1 MRNRDEAT
9 RQRRQC
15 ARGAIAVL
23 AVLIGLT
30 APVVYAAIPDAN
42 GVIHGC
48 YNANNGN
55 TRIIDTATSSCR
67 NPEVAVQWGQQ
78 GPSGP
83 AGQTGPQGAQGP
95 AGPQGP
101 AGTALAYAHVLADG
115 TLDPDQSSANITVK
129 RHYRVDENGNAVQPL
144 EIDAGLYCIGVTGG
158 TAGMVHVA
166 VVSLDS
172 HPNVGGTVQAS
183 VFLASGCDAT
193 NPTGAT
199 GALDGNDIYVVT
211 RPQLQDGGQ
220 NGIDRAFYLI
230 VN

>member
-9 RQRRQC
+9 RQRRHC
-15 ARGAIAVL
+15 FCGAIAVL

-30 APVVYAAIPDAN
+30 APMVYAAIPDAN

-83 AGQTGPQGAQGP
+83 VGLTGPQGEQGP

-101 AGTALAYAHVLADG
+101 AGTALAYARILANG
-115 TLDPDQSSANITVK
+115 TVDTAHSSPNVVAFKHPTVGSTTGETDP
-129 RHYRVDENGNAVQPL
+129 
-144 EIDAGLYCIGVTGG
+144 GLYCIGITGG
-158 TAGMVHVA
+158 TDGMVHVA
-166 VVSLDS
+166 VASLDS
-172 HPNVGGTVQAS
+172 LYNVAGTVTTG
-183 VFLASGCDAT
+183 VFLASGCEGTA
-193 NPTGAT
+193 
-199 GALDGNDIYVVT
+199 ALGVLFYNNIYVVT
-211 RPQLQDGGQ
+211 RPEGQPGGQ
-220 NGIDRAFYLI
+220 NGEDRAFYLI